1 MVKSYCLKE
10 KCTFRKQ
17 VSQHEAFCMLPNC
30 IYGQSQDLVYV
41 DKEENLTVGQ
51 LILKNK
57 ELGLIP

>member
-17 VSQHEAFCMLPNC
+17 VSSHEAFCMLPKC
-30 IYGQSQDLVYV
+30 IYGQSQDLAYV

>member
-30 IYGQSQDLVYV
+30 IYGQSQDLAYV
-41 DKEENLTVGQ
+41 DRGENLTVEQ
-51 LILKNK
+51 LILRNK

>member
-17 VSQHEAFCMLPNC
+17 ASPHKAFCMLPNC
-30 IYGQSQDLVYV
+30 IYDQSQDLAYI
-41 DKEENLTVGQ
+41 DNEENLTVGQ